1 MNVQFGNAGQLE
13 QRSLDSLKASSPGVQ
28 DLTKRVAVAQTSAK
42 AIQEVM
48 AKAAAAGQS
57 ATPAP
62 SAQVTVDAAKLG
74 RIAASE
80 KTTDPDQLDTD
91 KLDALKQQIK
101 DGSFEIDFGLI
112 ATHLADQALSGR
124 SRR

>member
-1 MNVQFGNAGQLE
+1 MNVQFGNVGQLE

-48 AKAAAAGQS
+48 AKSAAAGQS

-101 DGSFEIDFGLI
+101 DGSFEIDFSLI